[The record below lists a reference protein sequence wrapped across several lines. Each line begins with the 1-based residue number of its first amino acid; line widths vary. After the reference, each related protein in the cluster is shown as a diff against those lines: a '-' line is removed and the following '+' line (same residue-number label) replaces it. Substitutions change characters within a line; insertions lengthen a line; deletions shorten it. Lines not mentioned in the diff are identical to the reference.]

1 MRKDLFEKHKQ
12 SFGEDGTICA
22 LCGIDWG
29 SVEKLIENI
38 RVISDLYSKE
48 IGSSTEDLSKVYLI
62 ISSELKLIKEL
73 YIKEK
78 DAFLKDFNINLFT
91 KLNISQNFFKTLN
104 GLSSRLEKMAISYS
118 SEYTDDDIELE
129 IRKDKIISNLR
140 GLKKIEGDVLPVGW
154 GGSYKCNF

>member
-1 MRKDLFEKHKQ
+1 M
-12 SFGEDGTICA
+12 
-22 LCGIDWG
+22 
-29 SVEKLIENI
+29 
-38 RVISDLYSKE
+38 
-48 IGSSTEDLSKVYLI
+48 

-78 DAFLKDFNINLFT
+78 DAFLKDFNISLFT

-140 GLKKIEGDVLPVGW
+140 GLKK
-154 GGSYKCNF
+154 

>member
-1 MRKDLFEKHKQ
+1 MREDLFEKHKQ

-22 LCGIDWG
+22 LCGVDWG

-91 KLNISQNFFKTLN
+91 KLNISQNF
-104 GLSSRLEKMAISYS
+104 
-118 SEYTDDDIELE
+118 
-129 IRKDKIISNLR
+129 
-140 GLKKIEGDVLPVGW
+140 LKP
-154 GGSYKCNF
+154 